1 MATDNFSSP
10 DFILRLKK
18 KEMEAVSQ
26 LVEKYNPV
34 LYRGAMAQLK
44 EPVSAEEVLAD
55 TWEAFFAAID
65 RFEGKSH
72 IRTFLFGI
80 LYNKIRERRRHN
92 ARFIDL
98 ENPDPIID
106 MQFANDGH
114 WANQPMDP
122 ERFVGAS
129 QDLEAVENCLEALAE
144 KQKQAFYLQEVEG
157 ESREEICKILEVTS
171 TNLGVL
177 IYRAKNQL
185 RICLE
190 AKAVGL

>member
-1 MATDNFSSP
+1 MSSDNFSSLE
-10 DFILRLKK
+10 FLERLRK
-18 KEMEAVSQ
+18 KEMQAVSL

-44 EPVSAEEVLAD
+44 EPVASEEVLAE

-92 ARFIDL
+92 ARFLDL

-122 ERFVGAS
+122 ESFLKAS
-129 QDLEAVENCLEALAE
+129 QDLEAVETCLETLVE
-144 KQKQAFYLQEVEG
+144 KQKQAFYLKEVEG
-157 ESREEICKILEVTS
+157 ESSAEICKILGISS

-185 RICLE
+185 RLCLE
-190 AKAVGL
+190 GKAVSV

>member
-1 MATDNFSSP
+1 MSKDNFSSSE
-10 DFILRLKK
+10 FIERLKK
-18 KEMEAVSQ
+18 KEMQAVSL
-26 LVEKYNPV
+26 LVEKYNVV
-34 LYRGAMAQLK
+34 LFRGAMAQLK
-44 EPVSAEEVLAD
+44 EPVASEEVVAE
-55 TWEAFFAAID
+55 TWEAFFAAIE
-65 RFEGKSH
+65 RFEAKSH
-72 IRTFLFGI
+72 IRTYLFGI
-80 LYNKIRERRRHN
+80 LYNKIRERRRHS
-92 ARFIDL
+92 ARFVDL
-98 ENPDPIID
+98 ENPDPLID

-185 RICLE
+185 RLCLE
-190 AKAVGL
+190 AKAVSL